1 MQNFLESFTLKTLSR
16 PTTTTQDVDLD
27 LSDDSDA
34 DEKKPI
40 EDDQETLL
48 DLSVKYPDYDNT
60 GSKTYEKACRKFD
73 VVPSSKITRKMD
85 SDKETTLDLK
95 HYGLDSKGTMAV
107 AMAMVVNTTLTKLN
121 LKGNNIGESG
131 MLYIQVMMS
140 ENTTITSLDISENNL
155 KSFGAKSIGMMLHD
169 NKFLRELN
177 IGGNGFTDLDA
188 PFLTKK
194 IEEHMALHYLNL
206 SHNLFGD
213 LSGNS
218 FEHMIAENV
227 SLEELD
233 LSWNQFR
240 IIGAKKIASGLKEND
255 HLKIVNASWNG
266 YDDDGGAAFGDV
278 LANNK
283 YLIELDISCCR
294 IGPEGFGKVM
304 KGLKSNDTL
313 EVLKIGKNNIPD
325 SAVETAVDLLL
336 TLDASTFKLEC
347 LDLSDVMLTGK
358 SQERLAELKE
368 PFPELEIIHGYTDS
382 YGKRRMVGFGDMGQ
396 EALLCLKEYLEE
408 CNMTVTELFS
418 RFDEDGSNSV
428 DYDEFRQGIRDEGI
442 PLSSEQV
449 DHLIKY
455 IDIDGDGDIDFSE
468 LVLKIKEITKKR
480 AEEVAQ
486 RDAESA
492 KRRR

>member
-27 LSDDSDA
+27 LSDDSDS

-85 SDKETTLDLK
+85 SDKDTTLDLK

-107 AMAMVVNTTLTKLN
+107 AMAMV
-121 LKGNNIGESG
+121 
-131 MLYIQVMMS
+131 
-140 ENTTITSLDISENNL
+140 DISENNL

-218 FEHMIAENV
+218 FEHMIAENA

-240 IIGAKKIASGLKEND
+240 IIGAKKIANGLKEND

-266 YDDDGGAAFGDV
+266 YDDDGAAAFGDV

-304 KGLKSNDTL
+304 KGLKSNDAL

-336 TLDASTFKLEC
+336 TLDPSTFKLEC

-368 PFPELEIIHGYTDS
+368 PFPELDIIHGYTDS

-480 AEEVAQ
+480 AEEKG
-486 RDAESA
+486 
-492 KRRR
+492 KRRQEV